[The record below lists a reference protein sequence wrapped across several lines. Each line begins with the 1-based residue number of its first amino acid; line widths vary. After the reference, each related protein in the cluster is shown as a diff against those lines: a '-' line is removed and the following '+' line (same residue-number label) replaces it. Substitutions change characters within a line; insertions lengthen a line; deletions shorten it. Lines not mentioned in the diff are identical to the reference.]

1 MTLTPAR
8 NRAYGVLCHIEVD
21 RLPIW
26 VAGIGPFERRFP
38 SSSCFVLS
46 CVVIPVR
53 VRRYESPS
61 KRIIRP
67 WCMARSVI
75 VCVQLVVK

>member
-1 MTLTPAR
+1 MTLKPVQSCVWCVVSHR
-8 NRAYGVLCHIEVD
+8 SGP
-21 RLPIW
+21 LPIW

-67 WCMARSVI
+67 WCMSRSVI